1 MLWPRRTVRRFARLT
16 QTVGD
21 LAYAA
26 AMTTSELTAVP
37 AEQGKPATPAAPRP
51 DDHAAPRPW
60 ALSPSRAGD
69 FMTCPLLYRFRVI
82 DRLPEP
88 ASPATTRG
96 TLVHG
101 VLERL
106 FDSPAPERTLDR
118 AAALV
123 EPEWQRLLEE
133 RPELAELFDEAEAAN
148 GAPHAPTASADDQVA
163 NWLAS
168 ARRLLETYFALE
180 DPTRVEPAQRELL
193 VEVALYDGVRLRGFV
208 DRVDVAASGKTRIV
222 DYKTGN
228 APSELF
234 EAKALFQLKF
244 YALVMWRLSGTVPT
258 LLQLMYLG
266 DGQVLRYAPDEADLL
281 ATERKV
287 RALWAAIERAL
298 ANREFPARPSR
309 LCDWCAH
316 QALCPAFGGV
326 PPAYPEAAAS
336 AMVVPID
343 EPRPADDVTP

>member
-1 MLWPRRTVRRFARLT
+1 MLWPSTAQARLARSV
-16 QTVGD
+16 VG

-26 AMTTSELTAVP
+26 GMTAVELN
-37 AEQGKPATPAAPRP
+37 ADELAA
-51 DDHAAPRPW
+51 AQPRPW

-69 FMTCPLLYRFRVI
+69 FMTCPLLYRLRVI

-88 ASPATTRG
+88 SSPVTTRG

-106 FDSPAPERTLDR
+106 FDSPAFERTIET
-118 AAALV
+118 AASLL

-133 RPELAELFDEAEAAN
+133 RPELIDLFTEGEAGPSGEAI
-148 GAPHAPTASADDQVA
+148 SA
-163 NWLAS
+163 WLAS
-168 ARRLLETYFALE
+168 ARDLLETYFALE
-180 DPTRVEPAQRELL
+180 DPTRIEPAQREVL
-193 VEVALYDGVRLRGFV
+193 VEAELVGDVRLRGFV
-208 DRVDVAASGKTRIV
+208 DRVDIAPGGQTRIV
-222 DYKTGN
+222 DYKTGKS
-228 APSELF
+228 PSEFF

-244 YALVMWRLSGTVPT
+244 YALVMWRVSGTIPA

-266 DGQVLRYAPDEADLL
+266 DGEILRYAPDEADLL

-298 ANREFPARPSR
+298 ETRTFPPRRGR

-316 QALCPAFGGV
+316 QSICPEFGGV
-326 PPAYPEAAAS
+326 PPAYPE
-336 AMVVPID
+336 
-343 EPRPADDVTP
+343 PADAALALPVDQPAEADDITP

>member
-1 MLWPRRTVRRFARLT
+1 M
-16 QTVGD
+16 
-21 LAYAA
+21 
-26 AMTTSELTAVP
+26 TAVEL
-37 AEQGKPATPAAPRP
+37 AEITAETGDPVRP
-51 DDHAAPRPW
+51 EEHDQPRPW
-60 ALSPSRAGD
+60 SLSPSRAGD
-69 FMTCPLLYRFRVI
+69 FMTCPLLYRLRVI

-88 ASPATTRG
+88 SSPVTTRG

-106 FDSPAPERTLDR
+106 FGSPAPERTLDR
-118 AAALV
+118 AASLL

-133 RPELAELFDEAEAAN
+133 RPELIDLFADDEAPADAPGGAADAV
-148 GAPHAPTASADDQVA
+148 GA
-163 NWLAS
+163 WLAS
-168 ARRLLETYFALE
+168 ARKLLETYFVLE

-193 VEVALYDGVRLRGFV
+193 VEAELTDGVRLRGFV
-208 DRVDVAASGKTRIV
+208 DRVDVAPSGATRIV

-228 APSELF
+228 SPSELF

-244 YALVMWRLSGTVPT
+244 YALVMWRVSGAVPA

-266 DGQVLRYAPDEADLL
+266 DGQILRYAPDEADLL

-298 ANREFPARPSR
+298 ANREFPARRGR

-316 QALCPAFGGV
+316 QSLCPEFGGV
-326 PPAYPEAAAS
+326 TPAYPEAADA
-336 AMVVPID
+336 AAVLPLD
-343 EPRPADDVTP
+343 QPTEADDITP